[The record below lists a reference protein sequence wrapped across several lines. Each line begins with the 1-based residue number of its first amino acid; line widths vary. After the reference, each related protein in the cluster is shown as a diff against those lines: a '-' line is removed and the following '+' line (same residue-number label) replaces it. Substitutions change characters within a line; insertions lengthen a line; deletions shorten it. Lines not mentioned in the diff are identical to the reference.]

1 MNDLPIINPIS
12 PVTRVEDAGAAGP
25 FILSASDLE
34 TPAGTLTYSVTSN
47 SNATLIPPGG
57 IVITGNQIT
66 LTPAGNQFGTANLT
80 IQVNDGN
87 GGTDSEVLVLTV
99 TSVND
104 LPIMNPIS
112 PVTIAED
119 GTAGPI
125 ILTATDM
132 ETAVGSL
139 AFSVTTNSN
148 PTLIPPGGIVIT
160 GNQITL
166 TPAGNL
172 LGTANVTI
180 QVNDG
185 NGGIDSEI
193 LVLTVTSVNDL
204 PIMNP
209 ISPVTRVEDAGAA
222 GPFTLSAS
230 DLETPAGT
238 LTYSVTSNSNATLIS
253 PGGIVITGN
262 QITLTPAGNQF
273 GTANLTIQV
282 NDGNGGTRFRGISP
296 YGNIGER
303 SSNNES
309 DISC

>member
-1 MNDLPIINPIS
+1 M
-12 PVTRVEDAGAAGP
+12 
-25 FILSASDLE
+25 
-34 TPAGTLTYSVTSN
+34 
-47 SNATLIPPGG
+47 
-57 IVITGNQIT
+57 
-66 LTPAGNQFGTANLT
+66 TPAGNQFGTANLT

-112 PVTIAED
+112 PVTIAEEL

-125 ILTATDM
+125 TLTATDI

-139 AFSVTTNSN
+139 AFSVTTNGN

-160 GNQITL
+160 GDQITL

-172 LGTANVTI
+172 FGKANVTI

-209 ISPVTRVEDAGAA
+209 DIARYQGRRCWSSR
-222 GPFTLSAS
+222 TLLPYPHA
-230 DLETPAGT
+230 DLETPAET
-238 LTYSVTSNSNATLIS
+238 LTYSVTS
-253 PGGIVITGN
+253 
-262 QITLTPAGNQF
+262 Q
-273 GTANLTIQV
+273 
-282 NDGNGGTRFRGISP
+282 
-296 YGNIGER
+296 
-303 SSNNES
+303 
-309 DISC
+309 

>member
-1 MNDLPIINPIS
+1 MNPIS

-25 FILSASDLE
+25 FTLSASDLE

-119 GTAGPI
+119 AGVSGPFT
-125 ILTATDM
+125 LSATDV
-132 ETAVGSL
+132 ETPVGSL
-139 AFSVTTNSN
+139 TYSVTSNSN
-148 PTLIPPGGIVIT
+148 PTLIPAGAIVIS
-160 GNQITL
+160 GDQITL
-166 TPAGNL
+166 TPAGDQF
-172 LGTANVTI
+172 GTANITI

-185 NGGIDSEI
+185 NGGLDSEI
-193 LVLTVTSVNDL
+193 LVLTVTSVNHL

-222 GPFTLSAS
+222 GPFILSAS

-238 LTYSVTSNSNATLIS
+238 LTYSVTSNSNATLIP
-253 PGGIVITGN
+253 PGGSN
-262 QITLTPAGNQF
+262 
-273 GTANLTIQV
+273 
-282 NDGNGGTRFRGISP
+282 
-296 YGNIGER
+296 YGKPNNIDPGRKSVWHGE
-303 SSNNES
+303 SHHPG
-309 DISC
+309 